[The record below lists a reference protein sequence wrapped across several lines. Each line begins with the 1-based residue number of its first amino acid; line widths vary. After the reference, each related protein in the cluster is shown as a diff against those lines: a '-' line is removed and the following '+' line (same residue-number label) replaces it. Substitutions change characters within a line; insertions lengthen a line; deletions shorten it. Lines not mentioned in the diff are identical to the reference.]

1 MDLKIFLYADD
12 AKLFRYIR
20 NEEDSKKLQDDL
32 NNIKIW
38 SDAWMLKL
46 NINKCKAVSY
56 GRHINHDYGYYIK
69 ENETCHTLQK
79 VDTINDLGITFD
91 MHLKFD
97 EHIYAKINKAY
108 SMLGIIKRNFRTIS
122 DESFVLLYKSLV
134 RPHLEYAN
142 VVWSPYRQKYIE
154 GIEKVQKRA
163 TKLIVNN
170 PGISYIDRLKKLNL
184 PTLVYRRHRGDMIET
199 FKIMHGLYNVDS
211 TLHFI
216 LSHNVLTRG
225 HRFKLFH
232 THVHYDLRKYFFVN
246 RIVSLWNSLP
256 DYVVSAD
263 TVNSFKNRLDK
274 HWLSQDFKFN
284 WKAKMP
290 ETGN

>member
-1 MDLKIFLYADD
+1 
-12 AKLFRYIR
+12 
-20 NEEDSKKLQDDL
+20 
-32 NNIKIW
+32 
-38 SDAWMLKL
+38 
-46 NINKCKAVSY
+46 
-56 GRHINHDYGYYIK
+56 
-69 ENETCHTLQK
+69 
-79 VDTINDLGITFD
+79 

-232 THVHYDLRKYFFVN
+232 MHVHYDLRKYFFVN